1 MKKSLALLVAVVAA
15 SIYAL
20 PGQAAQADVP
30 LVVNGDVS
38 LTTTDFEAFMVS
50 VPAKMRDEFRM
61 SAERVN
67 QTVDAL
73 WVKRML
79 SQKARGAGLDRDPII
94 AARMRQAEES
104 MLADAYL
111 ASLEKTLRYPS
122 MEARAR
128 EIYLANPDSYKVGE
142 TVYVQHILITTQGRT
157 REMAAELAKQVY
169 AEVLTG
175 KEDFLSYA
183 QRYSEDEHKKTNKG
197 ELGWMGP
204 QSFAPQTAAAIAK
217 MKPGDPPALVELP
230 NGFQHIVRITDRRP
244 ASVRKFEEVR
254 EGIIAAEK
262 QRFFEE
268 AKANAVTEARAD
280 PKTHLH
286 LENVQALKKEFKAPD
301 AEALSKMDPRQR

>member
-15 SIYAL
+15 SICAR

-38 LTTTDFEAFMVS
+38 LTTTDFEAYMVN
-50 VPAKMRDEFRM
+50 VPAKMQDEFRM

-79 SQKARGAGLDRDPII
+79 SQKARAAGLDRDPII

-111 ASLEKTLRYPS
+111 ASLEKTLRYPN

-128 EIYLANPDSYKVGE
+128 EIYLANAESYKVGE

-157 REMAAELAKQVY
+157 REMAAELAKKVY

-183 QRYSEDEHKKTNKG
+183 QRYSEDERKKTNKG

-204 QSFAPQTAAAIAK
+204 QSFAPQTTAVIAK

-244 ASVRKFEEVR
+244 ASMRKFEEVR
-254 EGIIAAEK
+254 EGLIAAEK
-262 QRFFEE
+262 QRLFDE
-268 AKANAVTEARAD
+268 AKA
-280 PKTHLH
+280 K
-286 LENVQALKKEFKAPD
+286 ALKKEFKAPD
-301 AEALSKMDPRQR
+301 LEALSKAAPRQP